1 MSKCCTNSV
10 EGLGEL
16 NQTRMASTNRAKN
29 GADLFCIIGD
39 TDRIKANEII
49 MDSAVQ
55 TIAQHGPE
63 KVLMIATKTDV
74 LVDQDVLQEP
84 GPLYQ
89 QARELLSWIKTKKV
103 LAAKPKMDK
112 KFLRQLSR
120 YERYVIRAMKES
132 FVLDRAHD
140 LQSQIPNTLKE
151 LSDRNLADRISAI
164 QVFSVS
170 SAQYMKW
177 AESTEFSFDQA
188 PELSIETTGVP
199 ALRRHF
205 LSLAAD
211 QNLHDY
217 RRHIH
222 DFFPNLI
229 AKIHRVIDPSRSASF
244 TAISHALASTLT
256 VATTNFSSN
265 LSHALAV
272 LSSKIRGILL
282 ADKDLYLSS
291 LDNEAAAWSNIRYF
305 TFRKMLREHGIL
317 TPGASK
323 VHSLRRGYNIN
334 RKIALILTP
343 AFRNLA
349 RHLRS
354 QQTDLSASLD
364 TVRKHINTLV
374 LAALDS
380 SASDIHSIEAAKKLW
395 APRSLA
401 LSTPITSFAHHVDKM
416 AESVASLATRET
428 DYLSFVAKSTAPI
441 FSAVYIARPNKI
453 TRTSKKKR
461 GANGEAVVVTGYE
474 KPVGVFARQTLLT
487 LLKYGEKREQDEDT
501 SEEDEAP
508 GDVVEKIM
516 LELEGLVR
524 RKFTVL
530 ANECVEDVRA
540 VMQEY
545 LDEVAEL
552 APAEVE
558 VGEEGREAR
567 VRLEGIIGELERR
580 CEVVRGMVPSVE

>member
-16 NQTRMASTNRAKN
+16 NQTHMASTNRAKL

-84 GPLYQ
+84 GALYQ

-103 LAAKPKMDK
+103 LATKPKMNK

-132 FVLDRAHD
+132 FVLDRARD
-140 LQSQIPNTLKE
+140 LQLQIPHTLQE

-177 AESTEFSFDQA
+177 AESTEFAFDQA

-205 LSLAAD
+205 LSLAAN

-217 RRHIH
+217 QRHVH
-222 DFFPNLI
+222 EFFPNLI
-229 AKIHRVIDPSRSASF
+229 GKIHRVIDPSRSASF

-256 VATTNFSSN
+256 VATTNFSGN
-265 LSHALAV
+265 LSHALAA

-282 ADKDLYLSS
+282 TDKDLYLSS

-349 RHLRS
+349 RHLRT
-354 QQTDLSASLD
+354 QQTDLSASLE
-364 TVRKHINTLV
+364 TIRTHINTLV
-374 LAALDS
+374 LAALDA

-428 DYLSFVAKSTAPI
+428 DYLSFVAKSTTPI
-441 FSAVYIARPNKI
+441 FSAVYVARPNKI

-474 KPVGVFARQTLLT
+474 KPVSVFARQTLLA
-487 LLKYGEKREQDEDT
+487 LLKYGEKREEDEEIG
-501 SEEDEAP
+501 EEDEAP
-508 GDVVEKIM
+508 GDIVEKIM

-530 ANECVEDVRA
+530 ANECVEGVRG

-545 LDEVAEL
+545 LDEVADL
-552 APAEVE
+552 APVE
-558 VGEEGREAR
+558 VGISEEGREAR
-567 VRLEGIIGELERR
+567 ERLEGIIGELERR
-580 CEVVRGMVPSVE
+580 FEVVRGMVPSAE